1 MSTLDFYAGRQ
12 AANFSNGRA
21 VADASMVAHDW
32 KNFSDRLKGK
42 LEKTEVDFA
51 RAEAG
56 RSGLARLLKNMT
68 EELKRLDPNNPLVR
82 EELQNQVIASGAAD
96 KFSAL
101 GYDYDARRG
110 SFRKRGS

>member
-12 AANFSNGRA
+12 SANFANGRA
-21 VADASMVAHDW
+21 VAEASMVAHDW
-32 KNFSDRLKGK
+32 KNFSDRLQGK

-68 EELKRLDPNNPLVR
+68 AELKRLDPSNPLVR
-82 EELQNQVIASGAAD
+82 DEVQNQVIASGAAD
-96 KFSAL
+96 KFATL
-101 GYDYDARRG
+101 GYDYDPAKG